1 MNVILSILLKAIM
14 IYQVDSFTKTRF
26 NSVSRLN
33 MLRLDENENEI
44 NRFFRE
50 LSGVKSLN
58 KFSGHY
64 GPNITDKEFNF
75 KELHE
80 KYKKMK
86 KLEKLH
92 PIYLHPLE
100 NENKIQKINILNG
113 GLMEE
118 FNEFI

>member
-1 MNVILSILLKAIM
+1 MNVILSILIKAIM
-14 IYQVDSFTKTRF
+14 VYQVDSFTKTRLT
-26 NSVSRLN
+26 SVSRLN
-33 MLRLDENENEI
+33 MLILNENENEI
-44 NRFFRE
+44 NKFFRE

-64 GPNITDKEFNF
+64 GPNITEKEYNF

-92 PIYLHPLE
+92 PVFLHPLE
-100 NENKIQKINILNG
+100 NENKVQTIKILSG
-113 GLMEE
+113 GLMNE

>member
-1 MNVILSILLKAIM
+1 MSILLSILLKAIM
-14 IYQVDSFTKTRF
+14 IYQVISFSKTRF
-26 NSVSRLN
+26 TYVSRLN
-33 MLRLDENENEI
+33 MLILDENENEI
-44 NRFFRE
+44 NRLFRE
-50 LSGVKSLN
+50 LSGVKNLN

-64 GPNITDKEFNF
+64 GPNITEKDFNF

-92 PIYLHPLE
+92 PVFLHPLE
-100 NENKIQKINILNG
+100 NENKIQTTNILNG
-113 GLMEE
+113 GLNDG